1 MKTDRT
7 KAAIEHY
14 TQAIELDA
22 ERSTCVHLASLLM
35 PHYGVGPFGRN
46 ALARGDA
53 DVGAFDRAMVGALN
67 VADPTARASAIAL
80 ILRRAIDKDDLD
92 WAELAQDHLRQRSET
107 TDGVRW
113 MAELKL
119 KQNSPSMVSLK
130 QWAESLRPSSESA
143 MALAGIAVGLQK
155 RGDSGEES
163 TSSDETDDARG
174 GLAHERPNSIE
185 QLQAFAEQGDHLAT
199 AEVFASLLHEHR
211 KNSQVREIFDR
222 SAASVPRWWMEQ
234 ALALPHEVEDPLLQG
249 TIWRQ
254 LAVAQKDLGDEN
266 GVGPALKRSIF
277 AIIACWCELDKK
289 RGQAQ
294 RSYKGSMA

>member
-67 VADPTARASAIAL
+67 LADPTARASAIAL
-80 ILRRAIDKDDLD
+80 IMRRAIEKDDLD
-92 WAELAQDHLRQRSET
+92 WAELARNHLRQHSET
-107 TDGVRW
+107 TDGARW

-119 KQNSPSMVSLK
+119 KQNNPSMVSLK

-143 MALAGIAVGLQK
+143 MALAGIAVGIQK
-155 RGDSGEES
+155 RGDSVEES

-174 GLAHERPNSIE
+174 GLVHERPNSIE
-185 QLQAFAEQGDHLAT
+185 QFRAFAEQGDHLAA

-211 KNSQVREIFDR
+211 KNAQVREIFDR

-234 ALALPHEVEDPLLQG
+234 ALALTDEVEDPLLQAAG
-249 TIWRQ
+249 DH
-254 LAVAQKDLGDEN
+254 VAS
-266 GVGPALKRSIF
+266 VGGRS
-277 AIIACWCELDKK
+277 EGP
-289 RGQAQ
+289 R
-294 RSYKGSMA
+294 